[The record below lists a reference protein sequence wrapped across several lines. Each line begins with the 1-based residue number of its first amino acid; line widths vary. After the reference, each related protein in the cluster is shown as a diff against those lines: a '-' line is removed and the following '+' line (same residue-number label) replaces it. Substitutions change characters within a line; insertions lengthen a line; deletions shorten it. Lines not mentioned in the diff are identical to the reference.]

1 MKQVATGRKNWLF
14 IGTADAGE
22 RAANLMT
29 LVSTAHRNDLD
40 VWMYLKDALDQLLA
54 GSTDYESLRADVW
67 KQSHPEA
74 VRTYRSDERRDTADR
89 NRLTRA
95 QRRLAN
101 AKKLEAARLA
111 AKTTKAEQQKTKPN
125 NARPSARLHTQG
137 SPRTGMVLEVRFRS
151 FRGIAWQNYS
161 NDFPACLRVLA
172 LKAYPKSKSEEGTIR
187 SITAIFHG
195 NPSATNIART
205 ARERFRNSPLRQ
217 RTMLVCKSC
226 PSCVPIAFSHSVL
239 ARDCS
244 GTNRKDSTRDRLRRN
259 RIDL

>member
-1 MKQVATGRKNWLF
+1 MQEQVIARRKVFDCRTTYTTNGQIPIDNNDVEQLMKQVATGRKNWLF

-74 VRTYRSDERRDTADR
+74 VRTYRSDKRRDTADR

-111 AKTTKAEQQKTKPN
+111 AKTT
-125 NARPSARLHTQG
+125 
-137 SPRTGMVLEVRFRS
+137 V
-151 FRGIAWQNYS
+151 
-161 NDFPACLRVLA
+161 
-172 LKAYPKSKSEEGTIR
+172 
-187 SITAIFHG
+187 
-195 NPSATNIART
+195 
-205 ARERFRNSPLRQ
+205 
-217 RTMLVCKSC
+217 
-226 PSCVPIAFSHSVL
+226 
-239 ARDCS
+239 S
-244 GTNRKDSTRDRLRRN
+244 GGA
-259 RIDL
+259 